1 MTKIMAQNQPHFLL
15 ITFPAQGHINPA
27 FQFAKRLLMLGVKVT
42 FATTVSAHRKM
53 TKAGR
58 VPNSFNFALFSDGF
72 DDGFD
77 LKLHDITFFMGQI
90 RTRGAQSL
98 KQTIVSNTENGT
110 PITCLVYTL
119 LLPWAGE
126 VARDLHVPS
135 ALLWIQPAS
144 VFRVYYYYFHGYDK
158 LIGDD
163 CNEPSWSIQVPGL
176 PLLKSRDLPSFCLPT
191 NTYDFILPLFKEQLD
206 MLDSVDKPNILFNSF
221 DALEEEALKEIN
233 DKINMI
239 AVGPLI
245 PSAFLDAKDSSD
257 ESFGGD
263 MFEKSK
269 EYVEWMNTKPK
280 GSIVYISFGSIIM
293 LSNKQKKAMAQGL
306 LACGRP
312 FLWVIRDEDSHT
324 KGDKPEEEEK
334 EEKEDSN
341 CLEQLEQLGLIVP
354 WCSQLEVLSHPS
366 LGCFV
371 THCGWNS
378 TLESI
383 VCGVPVVAF
392 PQWTDQSTNSK
403 LIEDVWGTGMRVSA
417 NEDGIVESEEITRC
431 IEVVMGGNEKGA
443 EMRKNGMK
451 WKDLATYAMKE
462 SGSSY
467 MNLKKFVELVNVS
480 STQDKNRDHE

>member
-1 MTKIMAQNQPHFLL
+1 MAQNQPHFLL

-27 FQFAKRLLMLGVKVT
+27 FRFAKRLLMLGVKVT
-42 FATTVSAHRKM
+42 IATTISAHRKI

-58 VPNSFNFALFSDGF
+58 VPESFDFALFSDGF
-72 DDGFD
+72 DDGLD
-77 LKLHDITFFMGQI
+77 RKSHDTTVFMGQL

-126 VARDLHVPS
+126 VARDLKVPS
-135 ALLWIQPAS
+135 AMLWIQPAS

-163 CNEPSWSIQVPGL
+163 CNEPSWSIQLPGL
-176 PLLKSRDLPSFCLPT
+176 PLLKSRDLPSFCLPS
-191 NTYDFILPLFKEQLD
+191 NPYDYVLPLFKEQLD
-206 MLDSVDKPNILFNSF
+206 KLDSEDKPNILVNSF
-221 DALEEEALKEIN
+221 DELEEEALKEIN

-245 PSAFLDAKDSSD
+245 PSAFLDGKDSSD
-257 ESFGGD
+257 ESIGGD
-263 MFEKSK
+263 LFKKSK

-293 LSNKQKKAMAQGL
+293 LSNKQKKAMVQGL

-312 FLWVIRDEDSHT
+312 FLWVIRDEDSNT
-324 KGDKPEEEEK
+324 KGDKLEEDEEEEELK
-334 EEKEDSN
+334 
-341 CLEQLEQLGLIVP
+341 CLEQLEKLGLIVP

-383 VCGVPVVAF
+383 GCGVPVVAF
-392 PQWTDQSTNSK
+392 PQWTDQCTNAK
-403 LIEDVWGTGMRVSA
+403 LIEDVWGTGMRVTVI
-417 NEDGIVESEEITRC
+417 EDGVVESEEITRC

-443 EMRKNGMK
+443 KMRKNAMK
-451 WKDLATYAMKE
+451 WKDCAKNAMQE

-467 MNLKKFVELVNVS
+467 MNLKKFVEQVNGS
-480 STQDKNRDHE
+480 FAQDENRDLE